1 MKLVGTVAGVCV
13 AATALAALAAC
24 GGSGGGTGNKA
35 AKSAKVV
42 SGGTFTTA
50 LSANPGNLDPQM
62 SASSSTL
69 QLAGY
74 AYDTL
79 IHIDQKGQLGAQLAS
94 AWKVSGTTV
103 TFTLRP
109 AITCAD
115 GSPFTAAE
123 AAANLN
129 YVTNPKN
136 KSPLTG
142 AFAPPG
148 ATATA
153 SGSIVTLK
161 LAAPSPFVLQGLS
174 GVPMVCKAGLANRKT
189 LANKTDGTGLFK
201 LTDNVASDHITY
213 TKRAGY
219 AWGPAGVTSK
229 TPGLPD
235 KVNIKFVSSL
245 TTAANLLLSGGL
257 TAATITGPD
266 TKRLQGAGLFSADV
280 QTVQGEMWFNH
291 AKTRPGSDPGVR
303 KALAQAI
310 DFKQLAKVFTSGEG
324 TQGTTFAV
332 APPVACPG
340 NSVQSALPTGGLA
353 AAKATLDA
361 AGWKAGSGGT
371 RSKGGKPLALTF
383 IYDTAGGASASASAE
398 LAASVW
404 KKLGATVTMRGQDD
418 TQITQTALGG
428 AGNYDIA
435 WLPLNVSSPDQLVP
449 FLTGP
454 SPAAGNNF
462 ARISNPA
469 YDTAI
474 AKASKLHGTAG
485 CTDWLA
491 AESEL
496 VKSADVIPF
505 ANGTIRTFGKGAHFA
520 PGFSAI
526 DPTTIRM
533 TAN

>member
-1 MKLVGTVAGVCV
+1 MKHIGTVAGICV
-13 AATALAALAAC
+13 AATALAAC
-24 GGSGGGTGNKA
+24 GGGGGGTSTKS

-62 SASSSTL
+62 TVSSAAL
-69 QLAGY
+69 QLSAF

-79 IHIDQKGQLGAQLAS
+79 IHINQQGKLSAQLAS
-94 AWKVSGTTV
+94 AWQVSGKNV
-103 TFTLRP
+103 TFTMRP
-109 AITCAD
+109 GVTCAD
-115 GSPFTAAE
+115 GSPFTAAD
-123 AAANLN
+123 AVANLN

-153 SGSIVTLK
+153 SGSTVTLK
-161 LAAPSPFVLQGLS
+161 LAAPSPFVLQGLAA
-174 GVPMVCKAGLANRKT
+174 VPMVCKAGLANRKT
-189 LANKTDGTGLFK
+189 LANKTDGTGLYK
-201 LTDNVASDHITY
+201 LTENVASDHVTY
-213 TKRAGY
+213 TKRTGY

-235 KVNIKFVSSL
+235 KVNVKFVSSM
-245 TTAANLLLSGGL
+245 TTAANLVLSGGL

-266 TKRLQGAGLFSADV
+266 TKRLQSTGLFSTDV

-291 AKTRPGSDPGVR
+291 AATRPGSDAAVR
-303 KALAQAI
+303 KALTQAI
-310 DFKQLAKVFTSGEG
+310 DLKQLAKVYTSGEG

-340 NSVQSALPTGGLA
+340 NSIQSALPTGGVA

-361 AGWKAGSGGT
+361 AGWKVGSGGI
-371 RSKGGKPLALTF
+371 RSKNGKPLALNF
-383 IYDTAGGASASASAE
+383 VYDNATGPSTSAAAE
-398 LAASVW
+398 LASSMW
-404 KKLGATVTMRGQDD
+404 KQLGANVTMRGQDD
-418 TQITQTALGG
+418 AQIVQTALGG

-435 WLPLNVSSPDQLVP
+435 WLPVNVSSPDQLVA
-449 FLTGP
+449 FLSGP
-454 SPAAGNNF
+454 APTAGNNF
-462 ARISNPA
+462 ARINNPA
-469 YDTAI
+469 YQAGV
-474 AKASKLHGTAG
+474 AKASKLQGTAG
-485 CTDWLA
+485 CADWLA

-505 ANGTIRTFGKGAHFA
+505 ANQVIKTFGKGAQFA
-520 PGFSAI
+520 SGFSAI